1 MKSSAL
7 KEQKNEIT
15 GTIMECA
22 IGTPLTNIKECLV
35 NIYREIT
42 KKEQKKSTEQKPEET
57 DSAKETKKETILSSR
72 KTRVIVSNGLLLLK
86 YMCTLVLI
94 RIFLFQ
100 NTAFIVDI
108 IFPAMTA
115 FMKAPYGTFSEGACA
130 RGLNIAVYVGYVVK
144 MAQTLFLHYKGIQF
158 ATSYNSMVDS
168 EHTIFTALTVFS
180 MMFILGLSSAYG
192 SNKYNS
198 LFMNLDMS
206 VFSIR
211 AFLVIYILASTVVAL
226 GSCVLELCNIWRL
239 RRSAAGSKMTTIF
252 RPIYGL
258 CILMILVYSF
268 ITIGL
273 IAKFSIAHG
282 AYTVVKAIQSAV
294 TESLKIRANTILN
307 ANIALL
313 AV

>member
-1 MKSSAL
+1 MKSSAS

-15 GTIMECA
+15 ETIIESA
-22 IGTPLTNIKECLV
+22 IGTPLTNIKGCLV

-42 KKEQKKSTEQKPEET
+42 KKEQKPNTQQKPEEA

-72 KTRVIVSNGLLLLK
+72 KTRVIVSNALLLLK

-100 NTAFIVDI
+100 NAAFIVDI
-108 IFPAMTA
+108 IFPAITP

-130 RGLNIAVYVGYVVK
+130 RGLNIAVYVGYVMK
-144 MAQTLFLHYKGIQF
+144 MAYTMFVHYMGIQF
-158 ATSYNSMVDS
+158 AKSYNLMVDS
-168 EHTIFTALTVFS
+168 EHTAFTALTVFLIA
-180 MMFILGLSSAYG
+180 FILGLSSMYG

-206 VFSIR
+206 VRSIR
-211 AFLVIYILASTVVAL
+211 AFLIIYILASTVVAL
-226 GSCVLELCNIWRL
+226 GYCALELRNIWRL
-239 RRSAAGSKMTTIF
+239 RRSVTASKMATIF
-252 RPIYGL
+252 RPIYGAVL
-258 CILMILVYSF
+258 SMILIYSF

-294 TESLKIRANTILN
+294 IESLNIRAKSVINATITGLS
-307 ANIALL
+307 
-313 AV
+313 V